1 MKVLPIAYQKQW
13 GVNYSINDKRRDF
26 MSDNNKK
33 VEEKAAE
40 IIQATETQTVKPA
53 AAEDKEF
60 KKKKSTTWER
70 NQRKWGWAFILPTM
84 IGIIVLNLW
93 PIVQTIYQSFCKVG
107 SFGDSSFAGFANYKK
122 MFADPE
128 VWQSLLNTFKYAIIE
143 VPFSIAIALI
153 LAVFLNRKMH
163 GRTIYR
169 AIFFLPMVVP
179 FVWMTLTAFKTV
191 TEATSVSPFV
201 IFPSQWRTDAFT
213 TVWNNMNFLVLYK
226 NTLLLIFFRV
236 VCACLTATLAG
247 YAFARLKFKGRDF
260 MFSLILFQ
268 MMIPSQIFIIPQF
281 LMISKM
287 GMTNTMFALVFPG
300 IVTAF
305 GTFLLKQAYM
315 GLPGDLEEAARLDG
329 CNIPKTFVFVMA
341 PLARSS
347 MVALGIFTAVFAF
360 KDLMWPLVVNS
371 SANKMPLSAALATMQ
386 GQYQSN
392 YPQLMA
398 ASLIS
403 CIPMIV
409 IYLIFQKQF
418 VEGIATSGGKL

>member
-1 MKVLPIAYQKQW
+1 MTR
-13 GVNYSINDKRRDF
+13 GVQFKRR
-26 MSDNNKK
+26 MQRLLIHLIL
-33 VEEKAAE
+33 
-40 IIQATETQTVKPA
+40 II
-53 AAEDKEF
+53 
-60 KKKKSTTWER
+60 
-70 NQRKWGWAFILPTM
+70 
-84 IGIIVLNLW
+84 
-93 PIVQTIYQSFCKVG
+93 
-107 SFGDSSFAGFANYKK
+107 
-122 MFADPE
+122 
-128 VWQSLLNTFKYAIIE
+128 
-143 VPFSIAIALI
+143 FSIIMI
-153 LAVFLNRKMH
+153 
-163 GRTIYR
+163 
-169 AIFFLPMVVP
+169 VP

-360 KDLMWPLVVNS
+360 KDLMWRGHWL
-371 SANKMPLSAALATMQ
+371 
-386 GQYQSN
+386 
-392 YPQLMA
+392 
-398 ASLIS
+398 
-403 CIPMIV
+403 
-409 IYLIFQKQF
+409 
-418 VEGIATSGGKL
+418 

>member
-1 MKVLPIAYQKQW
+1 MTR
-13 GVNYSINDKRRDF
+13 GVQFKRR
-26 MSDNNKK
+26 MQRLLIHLIL
-33 VEEKAAE
+33 
-40 IIQATETQTVKPA
+40 II
-53 AAEDKEF
+53 
-60 KKKKSTTWER
+60 
-70 NQRKWGWAFILPTM
+70 
-84 IGIIVLNLW
+84 
-93 PIVQTIYQSFCKVG
+93 
-107 SFGDSSFAGFANYKK
+107 
-122 MFADPE
+122 
-128 VWQSLLNTFKYAIIE
+128 
-143 VPFSIAIALI
+143 FSIIMI
-153 LAVFLNRKMH
+153 
-163 GRTIYR
+163 
-169 AIFFLPMVVP
+169 VP

-341 PLARSS
+341 RKIIDGCPRYIHSS
-347 MVALGIFTAVFAF
+347 VRIQGSDVATGC
-360 KDLMWPLVVNS
+360 KQQCKQD
-371 SANKMPLSAALATMQ
+371 AALSSSCNNAGTVSVQLSTADGCISYIMYTNDRYIPDIPEAVRRRYRNIRWKALKKVKEDIIYDHRVTSVTDATLVK
-386 GQYQSN
+386 YIVN
-392 YPQLMA
+392 TKYLRCCRRRA
-398 ASLIS
+398 KSLS
-403 CIPMIV
+403 CV
-409 IYLIFQKQF
+409 CSKIYRKYEVFTMPWTPREAPLTRPLNTETK
-418 VEGIATSGGKL
+418 GGRL